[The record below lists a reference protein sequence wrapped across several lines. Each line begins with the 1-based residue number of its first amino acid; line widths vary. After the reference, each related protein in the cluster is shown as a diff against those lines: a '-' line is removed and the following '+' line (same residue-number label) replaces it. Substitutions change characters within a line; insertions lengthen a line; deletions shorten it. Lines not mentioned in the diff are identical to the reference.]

1 MSKTKPTIYV
11 VSDSIGETAET
22 VVRAAISQFPDESF
36 DMIRLPN
43 VREFSQIDSL
53 LAEIENQ
60 TTIIAHTLIS
70 PELRTY
76 LSVRCQQNHIT
87 TVDIMGPIMSAVGT
101 ITTSSPSL
109 EPGLVHRLDQEYFKK
124 VSSIEFAVKYD
135 DGKNPVGFL
144 HADIVLVGV
153 SRTSKTPLSMY
164 LGNKKIKVANLPL
177 EPQLPLPPE
186 IFQVPPYKIIGLS
199 VSKEKLSSI
208 RSERLKTIGL
218 EPEANYSNVQWI
230 EKELEYANNIMYRLH
245 CRVIDVTNKAIE
257 ETASE
262 IIEIVQKNR
271 ERYGEE

>member
-1 MSKTKPTIYV
+1 MSQIKPTIYV

-22 VVRAAISQFPDESF
+22 VVRAAISQFPEESF
-36 DMIRLPN
+36 DIVRLPN
-43 VREFSQIDSL
+43 VREFSQIDL
-53 LAEIENQ
+53 LISEIENQ
-60 TTIIAHTLIS
+60 SAIIAHTLIS

-76 LSVRCQQNHIT
+76 LSVRCQQNHIV

-101 ITTSSPSL
+101 ITSCPPSL
-109 EPGLVHRLDQEYFKK
+109 EPGLVHRLDSEYFKK
-124 VSSIEFAVKYD
+124 VNSIEFAVKYD
-135 DGKNPVGFL
+135 DGKNPIGFL

-177 EPQLPLPPE
+177 EPEVPLPPE
-186 IFQVPPYKIIGLS
+186 IFQVPPYKIIGLT

-218 EPEANYSNVQWI
+218 EPEANYSNVESI
-230 EKELEYANNIMYRLH
+230 EKELEYAHSIMHRLH

-262 IIEIVQKNR
+262 IIAIVQKNQ
-271 ERYGEE
+271 EKYGED

>member
-53 LAEIENQ
+53 LAEIGNQ
-60 TTIIAHTLIS
+60 PTIIAHTLIS

-218 EPEANYSNVQWI
+218 EPEANYSNVHWI

>member
-1 MSKTKPTIYV
+1 MSQIKPTIYV

-36 DMIRLPN
+36 EMIRLPN
-43 VREFSQIDSL
+43 VREFSQIDIL
-53 LAEIENQ
+53 LSEIQNT

-70 PELRTY
+70 PKLRTY

-101 ITTSSPSL
+101 ITKSSPNL
-109 EPGLVHRLDQEYFKK
+109 EPGLVHRLDSEYFKK
-124 VSSIEFAVKYD
+124 VNSIEFAVKYD
-135 DGKNPVGFL
+135 DGKNPTGFL

-177 EPQLPLPPE
+177 EPEVPLPPE
-186 IFQVPPYKIIGLS
+186 IFQVPPYKIIGLC

-208 RSERLKTIGL
+208 RSERLRTIGL
-218 EPEANYSNVQWI
+218 EPEANYSNVNWI
-230 EKELEYANNIMYRLH
+230 EKELEYANSVMYRLH